1 MVRRHRMAGSNSLPA
16 ALLHPR
22 YWVSWL
28 GLGVLWLTS
37 KLPLP
42 VLSLFGT
49 VLGELSYRLMSSR
62 RNIARRNIDACFPEL
77 NNFERRHL
85 EHRHFWAAGR
95 ALLGTTVAWF
105 ASAHRLERL
114 CRTRGRE
121 HLDKALAENRRVI
134 LLVAHFVSV
143 QIGGTY
149 LSIET
154 PVVDIYRTLKNPVF
168 DRAGKLG
175 CERFNGIMIEMRE
188 GINAAIKETKKGA
201 LLHYIPDQDAGFTN
215 SAFLPFFG
223 IQASTMTMLGR
234 LAKITDAVVI
244 PCFTR
249 QLSWGR
255 GYEVIFKPAFEQFPT
270 DDPIADTR
278 RMNEEIEKAVRE
290 MPEQYFWVHKRF
302 KTRPP
307 GEPDFYI

>member
-1 MVRRHRMAGSNSLPA
+1 M
-16 ALLHPR
+16 
-22 YWVSWL
+22 SWF
-28 GLGVLWLTS
+28 GLWFFWLIA

-49 VLGELSYRLMSSR
+49 VIGELSYRILTSR
-62 RNIARRNIDACFPEL
+62 VHIARRNIDACFPEL
-77 NNFERRHL
+77 SIPERQRL
-85 EHRHFWAAGR
+85 VHRHFWAAGR

-105 ASAHRLERL
+105 ASASRLKRL
-114 CRTRGRE
+114 CHTRGRE
-121 HLDKALAENRRVI
+121 HLDQALAENRRVI

-149 LSIET
+149 LSIDK

-175 CERFNGIMIEMRE
+175 CERFNGVMVEMRE
-188 GINAAIKETKKGA
+188 GIAAAIKEAKKGA

-215 SAFLPFFG
+215 SEFLPFFDV
-223 IQASTMTMLGR
+223 QASTNTMLGR
-234 LAKITDAVVI
+234 LTKITDAVVI

-255 GYEVIFKPAFEQFPT
+255 GYEVIFKPSFKHFPT
-270 DDPIADTR
+270 DDPAADAH
-278 RMNEEIEKAVRE
+278 RMNQEIEIAVRE

-307 GEPDFYI
+307 GDPDFYA

>member
-1 MVRRHRMAGSNSLPA
+1 M
-16 ALLHPR
+16 
-22 YWVSWL
+22 SWL
-28 GLGVLWLTS
+28 GLSILWLTA

-49 VLGELSYRLMSSR
+49 ALGELSYRLMSSR

-77 NNFERRHL
+77 SNFERRRLVH
-85 EHRHFWAAGR
+85 HHFWAAGR
-95 ALLGTTVAWF
+95 AVLGTTVAWF
-105 ASAHRLERL
+105 ASAERLKRL

-121 HLDKALAENRRVI
+121 HLDQALAENRRVI

-143 QIGGTY
+143 QVGGTY
-149 LSIET
+149 LSIDR
-154 PVVDIYRTLKNPVF
+154 PVVDIYRSLKNPVF

-175 CERFNGIMIEMRE
+175 CERFNGIMVEMRE
-188 GINAAIKETKKGA
+188 GINAAIKEAKKGA
-201 LLHYIPDQDAGFTN
+201 LLHYIPDQDAGTIN
-215 SAFLPFFG
+215 AAFVPFFG
-223 IQASTMTMLGR
+223 VQTSTITMLGR

-270 DDPIADTR
+270 GDPVADAR
-278 RMNEEIEKAVRE
+278 RMNVEIENAVRE

-307 GEPDFYI
+307 GEPDFYV